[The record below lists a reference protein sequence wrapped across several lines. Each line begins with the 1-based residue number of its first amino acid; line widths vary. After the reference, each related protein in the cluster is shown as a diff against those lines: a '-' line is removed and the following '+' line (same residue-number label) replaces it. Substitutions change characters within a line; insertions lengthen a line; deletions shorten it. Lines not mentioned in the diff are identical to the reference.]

1 MYELLIEEAD
11 QRVASDHAQ
20 QQLSAKYDQLS
31 NMNEQDKNL
40 LNFKGWYGVGQLFI
54 LFVLCSCR
62 QASNLFKI
70 SHKMSYSLAETSYS
84 LAELD

>member
-11 QRVASDHAQ
+11 QRVIADHAQ

-62 QASNLFKI
+62 QTSNLFKI
-70 SHKMSYSLAETSYS
+70 TSCSLAETSYS